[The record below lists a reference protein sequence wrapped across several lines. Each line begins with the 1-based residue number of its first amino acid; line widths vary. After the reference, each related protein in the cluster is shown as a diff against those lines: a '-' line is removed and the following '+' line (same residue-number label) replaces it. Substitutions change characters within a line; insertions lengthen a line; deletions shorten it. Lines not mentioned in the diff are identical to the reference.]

1 MVNKFVF
8 VLMFLISKI
17 VFSRG
22 MFLVSDAKIYTPS
35 HIITIFPIDSFYNPI
50 DNLYDNM

>member
-17 VFSRG
+17 VFYRG
-22 MFLVSDAKIYTPS
+22 LFLVSDAKIYCPS
-35 HIITIFPIDSFYNPI
+35 HIITIFSIDSFYNPI
-50 DNLYDNM
+50 DNLYNDI